1 MCEELL
7 LKSQSL
13 VLTLDSESILRALLR
28 PFTERDKP
36 VGAGLVRFQDFCEIL
51 QKSFN
56 SVMSK
61 SDMFILATE
70 YKSTNDIVI
79 AEYKKKLQDRKTFAN
94 STTSTIA
101 LAESSID
108 ESVFVD
114 FEMFVKAASV
124 MMEELL
130 DARGGER
137 RAGGARASPTSSLLL
152 RSFEVVDALLV
163 QLQELPPAERRR
175 RLVALTDAFIKADAE
190 NSGGWVCVLTLT
202 MYNSSFINCT
212 DLDGFAVMQ
221 QLLSVG
227 FKLPRIHRVQ
237 LLRDIEV
244 NNWHSFTNYTY
255 THSYSRSHSLTHF
268 THSLHSHIHTL
279 TQ

>member
-1 MCEELL
+1 
-7 LKSQSL
+7 
-13 VLTLDSESILRALLR
+13 
-28 PFTERDKP
+28 
-36 VGAGLVRFQDFCEIL
+36 
-51 QKSFN
+51 
-56 SVMSK
+56 
-61 SDMFILATE
+61 MFILATE

-79 AEYKKKLQDRKTFAN
+79 AEYKKKLQDRKTFPN
-94 STTSTIA
+94 STTSTTA

-190 NSGGWVCVLTLT
+190 NSGGWVCVVDCD
-202 MYNSSFINCT
+202 N
-212 DLDGFAVMQ
+212 V
-221 QLLSVG
+221 
-227 FKLPRIHRVQ
+227 
-237 LLRDIEV
+237 
-244 NNWHSFTNYTY
+244 
-255 THSYSRSHSLTHF
+255 
-268 THSLHSHIHTL
+268 
-279 TQ
+279 